1 MNKITGLSTLKQA
14 KLRFH
19 ITSGSDRIYSQMGMS
34 PHITHLCVWT
44 EYEGK
49 DPGRKSKTKLRT
61 MEVFKHLNSKYEI
74 GLGEKT
80 VDYNLKDPPVY
91 HSSNRRLWMG
101 FENPNQAR
109 GSIY

>member
-19 ITSGSDRIYSQMGMS
+19 ITSGSDRTYPQMGMS

-49 DPGRKSKTKLRT
+49 RSRTKI
-61 MEVFKHLNSKYEI
+61 KNEI
-74 GLGEKT
+74 KNNGSVQT
-80 VDYNLKDPPVY
+80 
-91 HSSNRRLWMG
+91 
-101 FENPNQAR
+101 FEQ
-109 GSIY
+109 